1 MKVNLSSKAMKRMV
15 MDMQLN
21 DIKLKDFRN
30 YEDLTVTFSPGV
42 NVFIGENAQGK
53 TSLLEAIYMMSLARS
68 HRTANE
74 KDTIRWQQD
83 FARIEGSIS
92 TRTNPDL
99 PLALTI
105 TKSGKRAKV
114 NHLNQNR
121 MSDYIGKLN
130 VVLFAPEDLELIKGA
145 PQLRRKFIDMELGQ
159 MSPKYL
165 YESVQYNRLLKQRNA
180 YLKQLLY
187 KETQDQIYLD
197 ILTEQLAASATHVI
211 YQRLR
216 FVDQLESWAK
226 PIHSTI
232 SHALEELTLAYRG
245 PIELTLDMTEDA
257 IYQQL
262 MTKFKEKKDH
272 ELARG
277 VTLVGP
283 HRDDLTFKVNGRDV
297 QKFGSQGQQRTTVLS
312 MKLAEIECM
321 HEVLGEY
328 PILLLDDVLSEL
340 DNERQTHLLK
350 SIQSKVQT
358 FLTTT
363 SLDGIQRELIEQ
375 PRVFNIDAGA
385 IAE

>member
-1 MKVNLSSKAMKRMV
+1 
-15 MDMQLN
+15 MQLN
-21 DIKLKDFRN
+21 DIKLTDFRN
-30 YEDLTVTFSPGV
+30 YEDLAVSFSPGV

-74 KDTIRWQQD
+74 KDTIRWQQE

-197 ILTEQLAASATHVI
+197 ILTEQLATSATHVI

-232 SHALEELTLAYRG
+232 SHCLEELTLTYRG
-245 PIELTLDMTEDA
+245 PVELTLEMTEDA

-321 HEVLGEY
+321 YEVLGEY

-363 SLDGIQRELIEQ
+363 SLDGIQRELIEE
-375 PRVFNIDAGA
+375 PRIFNIDAGA
-385 IAE
+385 VVA

>member
-15 MDMQLN
+15 MVMQLN

-30 YEDLTVTFSPGV
+30 YADLAVSFSPGV
-42 NVFIGENAQGK
+42 NIFIGENAQGK

-74 KDTIRWQQD
+74 KDTIRWQQE

-92 TRTNPDL
+92 TKTNPEL
-99 PLALTI
+99 PLTLTI
-105 TKSGKRAKV
+105 TKSGKHAKV

-145 PQLRRKFIDMELGQ
+145 PQFRRKFIDMELGQ

-197 ILTEQLAASATHVI
+197 ILTEQLATSATHVI

-216 FVDQLESWAK
+216 FVNQLESWAK
-226 PIHSTI
+226 RIHSTI
-232 SHALEELTLAYRG
+232 SHGLEELTLAYRG
-245 PIELTLDMTEDA
+245 PIELTLDMTEDV

-262 MTKFKEKKDH
+262 MLKYKEKKDH

-363 SLDGIQRELIEQ
+363 SLDGIQREFIEE
-375 PRVFNIDAGA
+375 PSVFNIDAGA

>member
-1 MKVNLSSKAMKRMV
+1 MV

-21 DIKLKDFRN
+21 DIQLNDFRN
-30 YEDLTVTFSPGV
+30 YEALSVSFSPGI

-53 TSLLEAIYMMSLARS
+53 TSLLEAIYMLSLARS
-68 HRTANE
+68 HRTSNE
-74 KDTIRWQQD
+74 KDTIRWQAD
-83 FARIEGSIS
+83 FARIEGKVS
-92 TRTNPDL
+92 TKTNPHL
-99 PLALTI
+99 PLALMI

-180 YLKQLLY
+180 YLKRLLY

-197 ILTEQLAASATHVI
+197 ILTEQLATSATNVI

-216 FVDQLESWAK
+216 FVAQLESWAK
-226 PIHSTI
+226 PIHANI
-232 SHALEELTLAYRG
+232 SHGLEDLSLTYKG
-245 PIELTLDMTEDA
+245 PIEVKLEMTEEE

-262 MTKFKEKKDH
+262 MAKFKERKEH
-272 ELARG
+272 ELTRG

-283 HRDDLTFKVNGRDV
+283 HRDDLIFKVNGRDV

-321 HEVLGEY
+321 HEILGEY

-350 SIQSKVQT
+350 SIQTKVQT

-363 SLDGIQRELIEQ
+363 SLDGIQSDLIQE
-375 PRVFNIDAGA
+375 PRVFNIDGGE

>member
-1 MKVNLSSKAMKRMV
+1 
-15 MDMQLN
+15 MQLN

-211 YQRLR
+211 YQRIR

-262 MTKFKEKKDH
+262 MMKFKEKKDH

-312 MKLAEIECM
+312 MKLAEIEYM

-363 SLDGIQRELIEQ
+363 SLDGIQRELIEE